1 MAGAMGWSTLLNP
14 ISPKPDPHQME
25 RVATEKSALEAAL
38 NQQEKKLEKL
48 SLEARTLHMHLAPVH
63 TCTMCAHIPC
73 VHMREPGPLEACIV
87 HAHRASCACRQASHA
102 GRLCTLA
109 AHVHAQSV
117 WRTIA

>member
-1 MAGAMGWSTLLNP
+1 
-14 ISPKPDPHQME
+14 ME

-87 HAHRASCACRQASHA
+87 HRARTRTPCKLCMQAGFA
-102 GRLCTLA
+102 R
-109 AHVHAQSV
+109 
-117 WRTIA
+117 R